1 MMTPLRP
8 RRSLLFVPAANARA
22 LEKSGG
28 LAADALIYDLEDSA
42 GPREKAAARDR
53 LAAHLGAD
61 GFAGERIIRVNALD
75 TQWGA
80 DDLRI
85 AAKAGVDAV
94 LLPKVETVET
104 LRQAAKTLTE
114 AGAPDSVK
122 LWAMI
127 ETPLGILDVGKLAAA
142 GSATRVTALMV
153 GPYDIAL
160 STGIQPGPDRAELMP
175 WIMQIMVAAKAYGM
189 AVLDGPYANFRDEA
203 GFAAECA
210 AGRRLGFDGKTLIHP
225 TQIAAANAA
234 YSPDPAAVTWAE
246 RIVETFAA
254 PENADKGVLQIEGR
268 MVERLHLKQAQ
279 ILLAMRDAIAERE
292 AAR

>member
-1 MMTPLRP
+1 MMTSLRP
-8 RRSLLFVPAANARA
+8 RRSLLFVPAANPRA
-22 LEKSGG
+22 LEKSAG

-42 GPREKAAARDR
+42 GPREKEDARER
-53 LAAHLGAD
+53 LATHLRSD

-75 TQWGA
+75 TQWGTG
-80 DDLRI
+80 DLRM

-104 LRQAAKTLTE
+104 LRQVVDTLAE

-142 GSATRVTALMV
+142 GRDMRVTALMV

-160 STGIQPGPDRAELMP
+160 ATGIDPGPDRAELLP
-175 WIMQIMVAAKAYGM
+175 WIMQIIVAAKAYGL
-189 AVLDGPYANFRDEA
+189 AVLDGPYANFHDEG
-203 GFAAECA
+203 GFTAECA

-225 TQIAAANAA
+225 SQIEGANAA
-234 YSPDPAAVTWAE
+234 YSPDPAAIAWAE
-246 RIVETFAA
+246 RLVAAFAKA
-254 PENADKGVLQIEGR
+254 DNADKGVLQIEGR
-268 MVERLHLKQAQ
+268 MVERLHLKQSQ
-279 ILLAMRDAIAERE
+279 KLLAMRDAIAERE